1 MMSSRRLGILF
12 FFFFSPSSLL
22 SSAAYP
28 LSFIDNL
35 QPNGRGGHASSVV
48 MLTCDAFGV
57 LPAISK
63 LTPEQAEYWFLLGY
77 TAKVAGTEKGV
88 DGVQATFSTCFG
100 QVSLSWA
107 ECDVAAK
114 SLKSGSKLNS
124 N

>member
-1 MMSSRRLGILF
+1 MLPFSAFVHHVLTPLGNPCLPLHPHTHTF
-12 FFFFSPSSLL
+12 PL

-35 QPNGRGGHASSVV
+35 QPDGRGGHASSVV

-100 QVSLSWA
+100 QVSLSRTLP
-107 ECDVAAK
+107 
-114 SLKSGSKLNS
+114 SI
-124 N
+124 